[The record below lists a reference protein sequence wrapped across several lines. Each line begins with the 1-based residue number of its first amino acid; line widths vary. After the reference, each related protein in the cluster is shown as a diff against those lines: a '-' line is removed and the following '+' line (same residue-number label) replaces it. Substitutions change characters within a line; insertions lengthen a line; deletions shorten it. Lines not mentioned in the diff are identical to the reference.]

1 MTMSFANDGVSNA
14 SQIPHQQRKQQP
26 PSIDLLLRLLA
37 TPPSPSTTSSLLS
50 TLNQYPHLAHAAD
63 TNGYSLLH
71 AASSYSHLEVLR
83 ALIRAPFEVDV
94 DLRDTEGETPLFY
107 AETEETARCLVEELG
122 ADWKTKN
129 NDDGDV
135 QQSAQQNA
143 EDTEGKEREGWQA
156 VLNYFGSFIS
166 SPNSNDQSEE
176 ASTQSEP
183 ERPALQGQD
192 MSQGETRRPPPLPP
206 GMTLEM
212 GTINT
217 ESNSNDLPPP
227 DPEFKRRIEELAARD
242 DFQTEA
248 GQRELKGLVEEALGG
263 LRDDVGS
270 GNCSRRRIQ

>member
-1 MTMSFANDGVSNA
+1 MSEAKDTASNPWQTPPQ
-14 SQIPHQQRKQQP
+14 SIQQA

-37 TPPSPSTTSSLLS
+37 TLPSPSTTSSLVS
-50 TLNQYPHLAHAAD
+50 TLNQHPYLAHAAD

-83 ALIRAPFEVDV
+83 ALNRAPFEVDV
-94 DLRDTEGETPLFY
+94 NARDTEGETPLFY

-122 ADWKTKN
+122 ADWKVK
-129 NDDGDV
+129 NDDGGDV
-135 QQSAQQNA
+135 QQSARQNV

-156 VLNYFGSFIS
+156 VLKYFQSLMS
-166 SPNSNDQSEE
+166 SPHINDRSNGAGVQSGLENS
-176 ASTQSEP
+176 
-183 ERPALQGQD
+183 ALQGQD
-192 MSQGETRRPPPLPP
+192 MSQEETRHPPPLPP
-206 GMTLEM
+206 GLTLEM

-217 ESNSNDLPPP
+217 ESNSNDLPPA

-248 GQRELKGLVEEALGG
+248 GQRELQGLVEEALGG

-270 GNCSRRRIQ
+270 GNGSRRRVQ